1 MAKLNPPL
9 NFTGSLGNLSAYR
22 MRGHDHII
30 LRTKGGASREKIRT
44 SPAFEQVRRNNAEFS
59 GRAVMSKWIMNALR
73 PLKAL
78 ADYNIAG
85 PLNAL
90 VKPIQALDT
99 KSEWGK
105 RHVQLSSHKSLLE
118 GFSLNRKNHFDAVLR
133 TAIPLTVSR
142 EARTA
147 QLTIPALVPGINFYP
162 PPHQSVYS
170 LVAVWGILPDVFFT
184 DGKYLPSS
192 PSYSELTYTM
202 ASTPWQPIANTS
214 DEASLKLDLNF
225 TPPDEFF
232 SLMLS
237 LGIRYGEFRNT
248 DEIVQ
253 KRYVGSA
260 KIVKLV

>member
-22 MRGHDHII
+22 MRGHDQII
-30 LRTKGGASREKIRT
+30 LRTKGGASREKIQT
-44 SPAFEQVRRNNAEFS
+44 SPTFELVRRNNSEFS
-59 GRAVMSKWIMNALR
+59 GRAVMSKWIMKALR

-99 KSEWGK
+99 QSEWGK
-105 RHVQLSSHKSLLE
+105 RHVELSKHTSLLE

-133 TAIPLTVSR
+133 VAIPLTISR
-142 EARTA
+142 DTRTA
-147 QLTIPALVPGINFYP
+147 QLTIPALVPGINFFP

-170 LVAVWGILPDVFFT
+170 MVAVWGILPDVFFT
-184 DGKYLPSS
+184 EGKYLPSS
-192 PSYSELTYTM
+192 PSYSALTYTM
-202 ASTPWQPIANTS
+202 ASTPWQSVADTS
-214 DEASLKLDLNF
+214 PETSLQLALTF
-225 TPPDEFF
+225 EPPDEFY

-237 LGIRYGEFRNT
+237 IGIRYGELRNT
-248 DEIVQ
+248 DEVVQ
-253 KRYVGSA
+253 RRYVGSA
-260 KIVKLV
+260 KILKLV